1 MKQITISILSIVI
14 IICAILLSE
23 FYKYKEKDTEI
34 KEFNTQFEIYK
45 EKQITGAD
53 IATVIN
59 KAIDINEKN
68 FIKKDKN
75 GKYIQNDKNSINI
88 EIKITDI
95 AQGKIYEMETLYN
108 GGMSEFVKF
117 YGKIS
122 FTCKNI
128 AYNSKGQVSYM
139 LFEQIS
145 S

>member
-68 FIKKDKN
+68 FIKKE
-75 GKYIQNDKNSINI
+75 YQ
-88 EIKITDI
+88 
-95 AQGKIYEMETLYN
+95 TL
-108 GGMSEFVKF
+108 F
-117 YGKIS
+117 
-122 FTCKNI
+122 
-128 AYNSKGQVSYM
+128 
-139 LFEQIS
+139 
-145 S
+145 